1 MLTMRVAM
9 ATVHLF
15 GVQMTGG
22 FGMSVDPHVFSNKQ
36 TPLVAMQ
43 EALTAAMALKK
54 LGAAFGLETNDI
66 FLPLPDGMATQLGLP
81 EGTVLH
87 ATRMRMDKSGEVI
100 LEGTLAGKNLEAEK
114 NFILVGSASDMAATL
129 GQQND
134 TKGAQLLLVQ
144 EKDGFRAVTYVPD
157 GNEKGNIRL
166 LSEGTGLNPATVRAA
181 LNKSELVGGLGAKP
195 GILERAA
202 ESAVEGTKNAIK
214 AIPGAETILNLGTGD
229 KEEKPKTPTEK
240 PAKPPIPESLFEKL
254 APMFKPGIPALP
266 SLSPLKVQ
274 GYIVGEL
281 YASAKDALGLWDG
294 EVVSSDQFAS
304 TADEAPI
311 IVASAKASS
320 NVSITA
326 PESTQ
331 RVDSVPT
338 NLTEA
343 ATTKETSEAKPD
355 QASATVEPPSA
366 LSSFWNQVKSKTGEL
381 YEGAKTAVDEYI
393 TDVKTVGTYVKEK
406 STEIAQDTA
415 TAVVFVGDKVQEGIS
430 SSVQLIETTTGRAAA
445 NVRKF
450 SQETISVTIQV
461 GKSKEAKQ
469 AGEAVL
475 VLFPGTMPLVGASEI
490 LKTQERRAAAEEFT
504 EKYILEPS
512 VTLSYRATN
521 RPTSLYYHGTTSQV
535 FPWWYGA

>member
-1 MLTMRVAM
+1 MLTMRVAV

-36 TPLVAMQ
+36 TPLVALQ

-129 GQQND
+129 GQGND

-144 EKDGFRAVTYVPD
+144 EKDGFRAVTYIPD
-157 GNEKGNIRL
+157 GNEQGGIRL
-166 LSEGTGLNPATVRAA
+166 LSESTGLNPATVRAA

-202 ESAVEGTKNAIK
+202 ETAVEGTKNAIK

-304 TADEAPI
+304 TADGSPMV
-311 IVASAKASS
+311 VASAKVQSVETQLGASAVKPTA
-320 NVSITA
+320 NVYSTMIAEPTATAEPVNQIT
-326 PESTQ
+326 TI
-331 RVDSVPT
+331 
-338 NLTEA
+338 
-343 ATTKETSEAKPD
+343 EAKPLD
-355 QASATVEPPSA
+355 TTATIETQGKKGFFA
-366 LSSFWNQVKSKTGEL
+366 QIKEKI
-381 YEGAKTAVDEYI
+381 GAYKE
-393 TDVKTVGTYVKEK
+393 DVKTVVGFLKDETVAFCQDTVGSMVDTKEK
-406 STEIAQDTA
+406 VVDVAQKA
-415 TAVVFVGDKVQEGIS
+415 ADKAEGIKLS
-430 SSVQLIETTTGRAAA
+430 IGNLEYGFTQGLTGDSPVGLKYNEGSGLFDIDPADTTYADYSGLRDVGYSIGDFTHDRLLDGVDMFKA
-445 NVRKF
+445 NIK
-450 SQETISVTIQV
+450 IGPGI
-461 GKSKEAKQ
+461 
-469 AGEAVL
+469 AGEV
-475 VLFPGTMPLVGASEI
+475 ASPNLTLKGKAY
-490 LKTQERRAAAEEFT
+490 LKT
-504 EKYILEPS
+504 
-512 VTLSYRATN
+512 
-521 RPTSLYYHGTTSQV
+521 
-535 FPWWYGA
+535 